1 MQSSR
6 RSTLV
11 IAVGLL
17 SGVPARAADW
27 TQWGGDNT
35 RNMVSREKHLPVD
48 FDTGKPLK
56 NSEEIDMTTTRG
68 IRWVAKLGSQSY
80 GNPVVAGG
88 RVFVGTNNESP
99 RDARFKGDRSIL
111 LALDEKTGKFLW
123 QLAVP
128 KLGSGKVNDWEYLGI
143 TATATVDGKK
153 LYVLTNRSEI
163 LALDVAG
170 VASGSKGAFTEEAQY
185 LGGPD
190 GPKIDPTPADGDI
203 LWRFDMREV
212 LGVFPHNATSSSPL
226 ILGDRL
232 YVGTSNGV
240 DWGHLNIPSPLAPS
254 VVALDKNTG
263 KEVGEEASGISSR
276 TFHSNWSSPSYG
288 KVNGR
293 GEIFYGAGDGWVY
306 AFSPDPVK
314 DKDGVPVLPEIWK
327 YDMNPPDYRMKDGQ
341 PIKYPSANGPSEV
354 IMTPVF
360 YKNRVYAAIGQD
372 PEHGSGVGRLVCID
386 PGGKGDVTKSKTVW
400 AFNGIGRSISTPA
413 IADGVLYT
421 ADFDGHVYAFDAAKG
436 KELWTYDTQSHI
448 WGSPLEADG
457 KVYIGNEDGL
467 LYIFEAGPK
476 QKLLARIDMHAPV
489 YSTPVAANGVLYVA
503 TQTHLYAIGPAQ

>member
-1 MQSSR
+1 
-6 RSTLV
+6 
-11 IAVGLL
+11 
-17 SGVPARAADW
+17 
-27 TQWGGDNT
+27 
-35 RNMVSREKHLPVD
+35 
-48 FDTGKPLK
+48 
-56 NSEEIDMTTTRG
+56 
-68 IRWVAKLGSQSY
+68 
-80 GNPVVAGG
+80 
-88 RVFVGTNNESP
+88 
-99 RDARFKGDRSIL
+99 
-111 LALDEKTGKFLW
+111 
-123 QLAVP
+123 
-128 KLGSGKVNDWEYLGI
+128 
-143 TATATVDGKK
+143 
-153 LYVLTNRSEI
+153 
-163 LALDVAG
+163 
-170 VASGSKGAFTEEAQY
+170 
-185 LGGPD
+185 
-190 GPKIDPTPADGDI
+190 
-203 LWRFDMREV
+203 
-212 LGVFPHNATSSSPL
+212 
-226 ILGDRL
+226 
-232 YVGTSNGV
+232 
-240 DWGHLNIPSPLAPS
+240 
-254 VVALDKNTG
+254 
-263 KEVGEEASGISSR
+263 
-276 TFHSNWSSPSYG
+276 
-288 KVNGR
+288 
-293 GEIFYGAGDGWVY
+293 
-306 AFSPDPVK
+306 
-314 DKDGVPVLPEIWK
+314 
-327 YDMNPPDYRMKDGQ
+327 MKDGQ